1 MIWKNTIANVLIILL
16 LACSFAFVPASA
28 VSVNLGSTDPGLFE
42 RVDALSQYGIEN
54 WTNPESPIY
63 DPAVFKAYGKVLPIH
78 NATQLNDFAY
88 NLRSVRESSW
98 DEIEFYPNG
107 HVVRYGGGPDRGYFL
122 VELYDDGT
130 AYSEKHTQKIYDIV
144 DKYALEKGIQNVPVA
159 FTLTKDTSIIGFVE
173 FPVYLYDIDD
183 SSAGDGNNS
192 YFKYLK
198 GDLNFIASRGTLPE
212 IMDTE
217 WNNSIQNCWL
227 NVKGISYLRF
237 DQSIR
242 NIEFRD
248 GVSVVK
254 ISPAYNGQMNESRIN
269 EMYQKIESYCEE
281 KKGISDIPVV
291 FMWAEDEDYVTL
303 EHDSDAF
310 ENAKYDPYFIAS
322 RGSVPIFANEGEWT
336 EWSIIVFEA
345 RNIDELNDYLSNS
358 SLESYGFNSY
368 TCYIQV
374 DVNRTTSE
382 KINDSFINDTYQIIA
397 EHYEKEGISDV
408 PVVFM
413 WYEPVIGDTPG
424 FTSLMLLLS
433 LLLLAG
439 IQRKLF

>member
-1 MIWKNTIANVLIILL
+1 MIRKNTIANILVFILL
-16 LACSFAFVPASA
+16 VCTFVLAPASA
-28 VSVNLGSTDPGLFE
+28 VSVNLGSTSGDVFE
-42 RVDALSQYGIEN
+42 RVAALSQYGIEN
-54 WTNPESPIY
+54 WTDPESPIY
-63 DPAVFKAYGKVLPIH
+63 DPAVFKAYGKVPPIH
-78 NATQLNDFAY
+78 NATQLNEFAY
-88 NLRSVRESSW
+88 NLRSVRENSW

-144 DKYALEKGIQNVPVA
+144 NKHALENGIEDVPVV
-159 FTLTKDTSIIGFVE
+159 FTLTRDTSTIGYAE
-173 FPVYLYDIDD
+173 FPVYLYDIEDD
-183 SSAGDGNNS
+183 SAGDENNS
-192 YFKYLK
+192 YFEYLK
-198 GDLNFIASRGTLPE
+198 GDLNFIASRGTFPE
-212 IMDTE
+212 IMDQE

-281 KKGISDIPVV
+281 KEGISDIPVV

-303 EHDSDAF
+303 EHDPEAF

-322 RGSVPIFANEGEWT
+322 RGSVPAFANEDEWT

-358 SLESYGFNSY
+358 SLESYVFNSY
-368 TCYIQV
+368 ACYIQV

-382 KINDSFINDTYQIIA
+382 KINDPLIDEVYQIIA
-397 EHYEKEGISDV
+397 DHYEKEGISDV

-424 FTSLMLLLS
+424 FTSAMLILC
-433 LLLLAG
+433 LLLLGG